1 MKNSVQTKHQTVKS
15 KPAQNPLNPI
25 YSLLL
30 LAYLLAPVFT
40 PNFFTLDS
48 AGPKFVT
55 LALLNLVS
63 FFVLLY
69 DNDFRNR
76 PELKS
81 GFFLNLI
88 GLAYSAFLVVCLLSF
103 FQAYNLSE
111 AVVNFAK
118 FSSVFS
124 TAYILYVIFSSNKA
138 YLQLVALGFSF
149 LLLLDS
155 LSVFYHIL
163 EYVNKNVDS
172 IYDIKSVYS
181 HKNILSAAL
190 FIKIPAA
197 LWLMFF
203 SENWKKKIGYL
214 SFLSGA
220 LAILF
225 MSARAFY
232 FGLALLII
240 ALALFFI
247 IRRIGT
253 KQNFSLKKTALFAG
267 LFVVALVSFSLIQR
281 YLYPVNQDS
290 KEKFNTGIWE
300 RMSTIKADESST
312 NARLT
317 TWKRSFKII
326 ANHPI
331 LGVGTGNW
339 KVEVLKYESPMA
351 DNHIISYKNH
361 NDFIEV
367 TAETGLI
374 GGLIYL
380 SLFASIFFIFI
391 KTTVQRPANEEM
403 VKYLFLPAFGILAY
417 SVDAFFNFPNDRPEI
432 QVLFAMYIAMAVA
445 FSGSSFSVP
454 EKWIPKTLLLP
465 ANNKGISTYIFKIML
480 FITLGIFALILY
492 MNAVSLHYQSLV
504 SREIKENKYSHTSSF
519 YKAGFPAIPDLSC
532 EGDPIS
538 TYIARYLIHENRAD
552 EAANL
557 LLHDNPSPYDGRREY
572 YLCLAYEKM
581 GIADVAI
588 YWGLKSCELKPRFA
602 NMVIVTSSKLFA
614 VGRQQEAVQTMD
626 NYLALVKTNPTAW
639 LLAADQNL
647 KMENRQ
653 KAIVIMDSAIKYMP
667 ANEQIKNNWAYLHR
681 TNVIPSSDEI
691 YSKAKQALD
700 TKLYPKALTL
710 LNEYISKNPNN
721 TEAYQ
726 KRAFCLYL
734 MQQFQKSLSDID
746 IAIRRSDGSKGF
758 LFNLKGVNYINLGK
772 TDEACIY
779 FKKAME
785 IGDVDGMANYK
796 KFCEKK

>member
-1 MKNSVQTKHQTVKS
+1 MKKASPTKQTNHI
-15 KPAQNPLNPI
+15 KPVNGSLKTT
-25 YSLLL
+25 YSILL
-30 LAYLLAPVFT
+30 LAYLLVPVFT

-55 LALLNLVS
+55 LALLNLIS

-69 DNDFRNR
+69 DSDFRHR

-81 GFFLNLI
+81 GFFLNFI
-88 GLAYSAFLVVCLLSF
+88 GLAYTTFLFVNLLSF
-103 FQAYNLSE
+103 FQAYNFSE
-111 AVVNFAK
+111 SILNFAK
-118 FSSVFS
+118 FSTVFAS
-124 TAYILYVIFSSNKA
+124 TYILYVIFSSNKA
-138 YLQLVALGFSF
+138 YLQLVALAFSF

-155 LSVFYHIL
+155 LTVFYHIL

-214 SFLSGA
+214 SFLAGA

-232 FGLALLII
+232 FGLALLVV
-240 ALALFFI
+240 ALAIFFI

-253 KQNFSLKKTALFAG
+253 KQNFSLKKAALFAG
-267 LFVVALVSFSLIQR
+267 LFVVALVAFSLIQR

-290 KEKFNTGIWE
+290 KEKFNTGVLE

-317 TWKRSFKII
+317 TWKRSFRLIQE
-326 ANHPI
+326 HPV

-339 KVEVLKYESPMA
+339 KVEVLKYEAPMA

-367 TAETGLI
+367 TAEMGLI

-380 SLFASIFFIFI
+380 SLFVSIFFIFI

-454 EKWIPKTLLLP
+454 EKWIPKTLLLS
-465 ANNKGISTYIFKIML
+465 ANSKGISTYIFRTIL
-480 FITLGIFALILY
+480 FITLGIFAIILY
-492 MNAVSLHYQSLV
+492 KNAVSLHFQSLV
-504 SREIKENKYSHTSSF
+504 SKEIKANEYSHTSSF
-519 YKAGFPAIPDLSC
+519 YKNGFPAIPDLSC

-538 TYIARYLIHENRAD
+538 TFIARYLIHENRAD
-552 EAANL
+552 EAVNL
-557 LLHDNPSPYDGRREY
+557 LLNDNPSPYDGRREY
-572 YLCLAYEKM
+572 YLCLAYEKL
-581 GIADVAI
+581 GNSDSAI
-588 YWGLKSCELKPRFA
+588 YWGLRSCVLKPRFA
-602 NMVIVTSSKLFA
+602 NMVTVTSSKLFA
-614 VGRQQEAVQTMD
+614 VGRQKEAVQTMD
-626 NYLALVKTNPTAW
+626 NYLALVKTNPSAW

-647 KMENRQ
+647 KMGNKQ
-653 KAIVIMDSAIKYMP
+653 KAIVLMDSANKYLP
-667 ANEQIKNNWAYLHR
+667 DNEKIKNNWAYLHQ
-681 TNVIPSSDEI
+681 TNTTLSSDDI
-691 YSKAKQALD
+691 YTKAKQAMD
-700 TKLYPKALTL
+700 AKLYHKALQL
-710 LNEYISKNPNN
+710 LNEFISKQNNN

-726 KRAFCLYL
+726 KRALCLYFL
-734 MQQFQKSLSDID
+734 QNFQKSLADID
-746 IAIRRSDGSKGF
+746 TAIKRGDGNAGF
-758 LFNLKGVNYINLGK
+758 LLNLKGVNYINLDKPG
-772 TDEACIY
+772 EACIY

-785 IGDVDGMANYK
+785 LGDVDGVANYK
-796 KFCEKK
+796 KFCTNK

>member
-1 MKNSVQTKHQTVKS
+1 MKKASPTKQINHS
-15 KPAQNPLNPI
+15 KPVNGSLKPT
-25 YSLLL
+25 YSILL

-63 FFVLLY
+63 FFVLLF
-69 DNDFRNR
+69 DKGFRHR

-81 GFFLNLI
+81 GFVLNLI
-88 GLAYSAFLVVCLLSF
+88 GLAYSLFLLVSLLSF

-111 AVVNFAK
+111 SVVNYSK
-118 FSSVFS
+118 LSSVFAA
-124 TAYILYVIFSSNKA
+124 TYILYVIFSSNKA
-138 YLQLVALGFSF
+138 YLQLVALAFSF

-214 SFLSGA
+214 SFLAGA

-232 FGLALLII
+232 FGLALLVA
-240 ALALFFI
+240 ALAVFFI
-247 IRRIGT
+247 LRRIGA
-253 KQNFSLKKTALFAG
+253 KQNFSLKKAALFVG
-267 LFVVALVSFSLIQR
+267 LFVVALIVFSLIQR
-281 YLYPVNQDS
+281 YLYPVNQDT
-290 KEKFNTGIWE
+290 KEKFNTGVLE
-300 RMSTIKADESST
+300 RMSTIKANESST

-317 TWKRSFKII
+317 TWKRSFKLIKE
-326 ANHPI
+326 NPL

-339 KVEVLKYESPMA
+339 KIEVLKYEAPMA

-367 TAETGLI
+367 TVETGLI

-380 SLFASIFFIFI
+380 SLFFLILFNFARS
-391 KTTVQRPANEEM
+391 TLMRPLNEDM
-403 VKYLFLPAFGILAY
+403 VKHLFLPAFGILAY

-432 QVLFAMYIAMAVA
+432 RVLFAMYVGMYIAS
-445 FSGSSFSVP
+445 SGSSFSVP
-454 EKWIPKTLLLP
+454 KKWVPQKLLSRP
-465 ANNKGISTYIFKIML
+465 NNKGIPSNILKISL
-480 FITLGIFALILY
+480 FLSLSIFAIILY

-504 SREIKENKYSHTSSF
+504 SQEIKANEYLHSSSF
-519 YKAGFPAIPDLSC
+519 YKAGFPVIPNLSC

-538 TYIARYLIHENRAD
+538 TFIARYLIHENRAD
-552 EAANL
+552 EAAKL
-557 LLHDNPSPYDGRREY
+557 LINDNPSPYDGRREY

-581 GIADVAI
+581 GITDSAI

-602 NMVIVTSSKLFA
+602 NMVTVTSSKLYA
-614 VGRQQEAVQTMD
+614 VGRQEEAVRTMD
-626 NYLALVKTNPTAW
+626 NYLALVKTNPSAW

-647 KMENRQ
+647 KMGNKQ
-653 KAIVIMDSAIKYMP
+653 KAIVLMDSAKKYLP
-667 ANEQIKNNWAYLHR
+667 ENWRIKNNWAFLR
-681 TNVIPSSDEI
+681 QTNVNQSFEDI
-691 YSKAKQALD
+691 YSKAKQAMD
-700 TKLYPKALTL
+700 AKLYPKALLL
-710 LNEYISKNPNN
+710 LNQSISKNPEN

-726 KRAFCLYL
+726 KRALCHYFL
-734 MQQFQKSLSDID
+734 QQFQKSLSDIN
-746 IAIRRSDGSKGF
+746 IAFQRNDANKGF
-758 LFNLKGVNYINLGK
+758 LFNLKGVNFINLGE
-772 TDEACIY
+772 TDKACQN
-779 FKKAME
+779 FKKAVE
-785 IGDVDGMANYK
+785 IGDVDGQANFK

>member
-1 MKNSVQTKHQTVKS
+1 MKKTSPTKQTNHS
-15 KPAQNPLNPI
+15 KPVNGSIKPT
-25 YSLLL
+25 YSILLL
-30 LAYLLAPVFT
+30 TYLLAPVFT
-40 PNFFTLDS
+40 PNFYTLDS

-69 DNDFRNR
+69 GNDFRNR

-88 GLAYSAFLVVCLLSF
+88 GLAYTAFLVVCLLSF

-111 AVVNFAK
+111 AVVNFTK
-118 FSSVFS
+118 ISTVFAS
-124 TAYILYVIFSSNKA
+124 TFILYVIFSSNKA
-138 YLQLVALGFSF
+138 YLHFVALAFSF

-155 LSVFYHIL
+155 FTVFYHIL

-197 LWLMFF
+197 LWLMFYGDK
-203 SENWKKKIGYL
+203 WKKKIGYL
-214 SFLSGA
+214 TFLSGA

-253 KQNFSLKKTALFAG
+253 KQNLSLKKVALFAG
-267 LFVVALVSFSLIQR
+267 IFVLALVSFSLIQR

-339 KVEVLKYESPMA
+339 KIEVLKYESPMA

-380 SLFASIFFIFI
+380 SLFLSVFLIFI
-391 KTTVQRPANEEM
+391 KTSIQRPANEEKI
-403 VKYLFLPAFGILAY
+403 KYLFFSTFGILAY

-432 QVLFAMYIAMAVA
+432 QVLFAIYIAMAVA
-445 FSGSSFSVP
+445 FSNVSFSLP
-454 EKWIPKTLLLP
+454 EQWIPKALLLLSKS
-465 ANNKGISTYIFKIML
+465 KGLTSYFVKAGIFL
-480 FITLGIFALILY
+480 TLGILAIILY

-504 SREIKENKYSHTSSF
+504 SREIKANTYSHTSSF
-519 YKAGFPAIPDLSC
+519 FKAGFPSIPDLSC

-581 GIADVAI
+581 GIADSAI
-588 YWGLKSCELKPRFA
+588 FWGLKSCVLKPRFA

-639 LLAADQNL
+639 LLAADQNI
-647 KMENRQ
+647 KMGNKQ

-667 ANEQIKNNWAYLHR
+667 ANEQIKNNWAFLHE
-681 TNVIPSSDEI
+681 TNVIPSSDDI
-691 YSKAKQALD
+691 YTKAKQAMD
-700 TKLYPKALTL
+700 AKLYPKALQL
-710 LNEYISKNPNN
+710 LNEFIGKQPNY

-726 KRAFCLYL
+726 KRALCFYFL
-734 MQQFQKSLSDID
+734 QQFPKSLSDIEK
-746 IAIRRSDGSKGF
+746 ALQRGDGSQGF
-758 LFNLKGVNYINLGK
+758 LLNLKGVNYINLGK
-772 TDEACIY
+772 TDEACLY

-785 IGDVDGMANYK
+785 IGDADGRDNLK
-796 KFCEKK
+796 RFCEKK